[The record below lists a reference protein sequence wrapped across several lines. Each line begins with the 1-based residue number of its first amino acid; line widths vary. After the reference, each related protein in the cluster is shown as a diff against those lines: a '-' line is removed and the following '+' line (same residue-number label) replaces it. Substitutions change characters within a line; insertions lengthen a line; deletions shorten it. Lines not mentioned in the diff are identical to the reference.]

1 MSLFLFHD
9 GLLTGLIMCRSHG
22 DNYSCCDLMST
33 LVLSC
38 TEDIITPSS
47 SFPLPRPCVYVIWD
61 KFSHS
66 RDWSVPSCEAGGD
79 LQCLILLFQP
89 SPCYM
94 TAVCHP
100 PWRRPHLRFV
110 CMPDKHST
118 DGTAFPVLLRDSTTE
133 DFFENWCC
141 YQVLKN
147 LSFSG

>member
-9 GLLTGLIMCRSHG
+9 GLLTGLIMCRFHG

-38 TEDIITPSS
+38 TEDIITTPSS

-89 SPCYM
+89 SPMLYDS
-94 TAVCHP
+94 
-100 PWRRPHLRFV
+100 
-110 CMPDKHST
+110 CMPPCLTQATLEVCVHARQALYWWNCIPSPSKGLHHRR
-118 DGTAFPVLLRDSTTE
+118 L
-133 DFFENWCC
+133 
-141 YQVLKN
+141 YLKIGVAIR
-147 LSFSG
+147 F